1 VLHLLPRE
9 AAVLRRWLPQLAA
22 VGFGVEPFGQDSF
35 LIDAVPSVLGL
46 CRPDEL
52 LRELLDMSREEE
64 KTARWDF
71 LAALAKTAACHGSVR
86 AGQRLAVQEI
96 RHLLETLDRRK
107 IPLTCPHGRPI
118 WHKLT
123 YPEIARFFR
132 RT

>member
-1 VLHLLPRE
+1 
-9 AAVLRRWLPQLAA
+9 
-22 VGFGVEPFGQDSF
+22 
-35 LIDAVPSVLGL
+35 
-46 CRPDEL
+46 
-52 LRELLDMSREEE
+52 MSREEE

-71 LAALAKTAACHGSVR
+71 LAALAKTASCHGSVR
-86 AGQRLAVQEI
+86 AGQRLTPQEI
-96 RHLLETLDRRK
+96 RHLLEILDRRK